1 MPLHRALAVARTA
14 VGIESKDLAKAAG
27 LAPAT
32 LTTLERG
39 QRLLHPELF
48 ERLFLVLG
56 QIASQPRPNSQD
68 SER

>member
-14 VGIESKDLAKAAG
+14 VGIESKDLAKAVG

-32 LTTLERG
+32 MTTLERG

-48 ERLFLVLG
+48 QKLFTAIG
-56 QIASQPRPNSQD
+56 QLASQPPTAPAS
-68 SER
+68 